1 MSLIVK
7 NGGKVVFG
15 VGSWVSFNRKFSE
28 ADIRHFAEFLQD
40 EDPVHFKL
48 DQLKAMG
55 FEKTFVYGAMLNS
68 LFTKAYLSTFISP
81 VYLSQS
87 VNFLSPVYVDEEI
100 EVRISVASV
109 ERTKS
114 QKLKCSLESTIR
126 KIEKNVFAV
135 TGTGL
140 LLLKPETVVF
150 ESRDS

>member
-1 MSLIVK
+1 MSVILK
-7 NGGKVVFG
+7 SGGKVVFG
-15 VGSWVSFNRKFSE
+15 IGSWVSFNRKFTE
-28 ADIRHFAEFLQD
+28 ADIKHFAEFLQD

-81 VYLSQS
+81 VYLSQT

-100 EVRISVASV
+100 EIKISVASI
-109 ERTKS
+109 EKTKS

-126 KIEKNVFAV
+126 KVEKNTFAV
-135 TGTGL
+135 TGSGL
-140 LLLKPETVVF
+140 LLLKPETVAF
-150 ESRDS
+150 ESKD